1 MGASRIFSYGGK
13 TVWMLITGFVIAA
26 ILSVTLLTKTAE
38 LRYQR
43 DVNRMVYNDNLGVLN
58 EVKAKLGMTG
68 DSLRLLLAESPAEA
82 ANMPYIVVSM
92 ADHHLWYKH
101 GKEILFEA
109 PVATGSGKE
118 LVGGGEGQ
126 WRFETPRGR
135 LTVKGKDENPAWVP
149 PDWHYVEQAHKK
161 GLGIVHLDAG
171 EAIPTGDGGVITTR
185 NGEVVRRY
193 GNGSA
198 VSLGGGVEGKEI
210 VVNGNIVVPPYGT
223 TARRYMGVMGTRR
236 LELGDGYGIHGTD
249 HPEPTARSEPTSRAR
264 WCRSPNRRLA
274 PSARVVRSSSRLRCR
289 HRKSLIRS
297 TCTAIRPRS
306 STLGFEWGIQR
317 SLRRRS
323 RSRATKCQHHP
334 RPVFII

>member
-1 MGASRIFSYGGK
+1 MPSRILSYGGR

-26 ILSVTLLTKTAE
+26 ILSVMLLTKTAE

-43 DVNRMVYNDNLGVLN
+43 DVNRMVYNDNLGVLS
-58 EVKAKLGMTG
+58 EIKTKLGMTG
-68 DSLRLLLAESPAEA
+68 DSLRTLMTETAAEA
-82 ANMPYIVVSM
+82 ANKPYLVVSM
-92 ADHHLWYKH
+92 ADHMLWYKQ
-101 GKEILFEA
+101 GKEVLFEA

-118 LVGGGEGQ
+118 LVGGSGQ

-161 GLGIVHLDAG
+161 GLGIIHLDPG
-171 EAIPTGDGGVITTR
+171 ESIPTGDGGVITTR

-223 TARRYMGVMGTRR
+223 TARRYVGVLGTRR

-249 HPEPTARSEPTSRAR
+249 HPESIGRSVSHGCVRMRNEDIE
-264 WCRSPNRRLA
+264 RLY
-274 PSARVVRSSSRLRCR
+274 PMV
-289 HRKSLIRS
+289 
-297 TCTAIRPRS
+297 
-306 STLGFEWGIQR
+306 GIG
-317 SLRRRS
+317 
-323 RSRATKCQHHP
+323 T
-334 RPVFII
+334 PVYIY